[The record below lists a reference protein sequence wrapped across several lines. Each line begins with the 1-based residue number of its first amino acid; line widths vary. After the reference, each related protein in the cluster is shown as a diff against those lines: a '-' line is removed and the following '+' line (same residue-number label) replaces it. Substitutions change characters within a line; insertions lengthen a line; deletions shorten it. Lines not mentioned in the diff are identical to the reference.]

1 MRRIMD
7 KRGFR
12 AYLLERKLREEQLNS
27 FVSLVERF
35 EGFLNEAGRSGA
47 LDSATADQV
56 NAFSAAL
63 IAEGD
68 NTWDHYIAL
77 LRYAAFAKN
86 RPFFVSV
93 MEYLDGQEAL
103 GNLHRKVGEA
113 LGEAKRDEIFEGV
126 DLPPLGT
133 PNTEKPRLTQTV
145 VGRLEK
151 ADPKACKAILSSG
164 LRDLQDASYANV
176 KATFEEAGSVDAF
189 LKTRREEFLAE
200 LEKHKQEGTWWYVQV
215 ITDEVIDYVRRH
227 PEVSTG
233 LREGNVVY
241 EAKIPYMAKE
251 HLAETD
257 ERMKRY
263 YYCHCPWVRES
274 IRTGDVEVSPT
285 FCNCSSA
292 FHKKK
297 WEVIFGQP
305 LRAEVVETVLRGNP
319 WCRFA
324 IHLPEEAV

>member
-1 MRRIMD
+1 MD
-7 KRGFR
+7 NEGFR
-12 AYLLERKLREEQLNS
+12 AYLLDRKLPEDHLDP
-27 FVSLVERF
+27 FIDLVERF

-47 LDSATADQV
+47 LESATADEV

-68 NTWDHYIAL
+68 NTWDNYIAL

-86 RPFFVSV
+86 RPFFVAV

-113 LGEAKRDEIFEGV
+113 LGETKRDEIFEGI

-133 PNTEKPRLTQTV
+133 PNTEKPQLTQAV
-145 VGRLEK
+145 LGRLEK
-151 ADPKACKAILSSG
+151 ADPKACKAILASG
-164 LRDLQDASYANV
+164 LRDLEDAWYEDA
-176 KATFEEAGSVDAF
+176 KATFEEADNVDAF
-189 LKTRREEFLAE
+189 LKKRRESFLAE
-200 LEKHKQEGTWWYVQV
+200 LEKHKREGTWWYVQI
-215 ITDEVIDYVRRH
+215 ITDDVIDYVRQH

-233 LREGNVVY
+233 VRKGNVVY

-251 HLAETD
+251 YLAETD

-274 IRTGDVEVSPT
+274 IRAGEVEVSPT

-305 LRAEVVETVLRGNP
+305 LHAEVVETVLRGDP
-319 WCRFA
+319 WCKFA
-324 IHLPEEAV
+324 IHLPKGAV

>member
-1 MRRIMD
+1 MD
-7 KRGFR
+7 KEGFR
-12 AYLLERKLREEQLNS
+12 TYLLDKKLPEEHLKAS
-27 FVSLVERF
+27 IALVERF
-35 EGFLNEAGRSGA
+35 ERFLNDAERFGVVE
-47 LDSATADQV
+47 SATADEV

-68 NTWDHYIAL
+68 NTWDNYIGL
-77 LRYAAFAKN
+77 LRYAAFAKS
-86 RPFFVSV
+86 RPFFVAV

-103 GNLHRKVGEA
+103 ANLHGKVGEA
-113 LGEAKRDEIFEGV
+113 LGEARRDEIFKGV

-133 PNTEKPRLTQTV
+133 PNTEKARLTQPV
-145 VGRLEK
+145 IERLEK
-151 ADPKACKAILSSG
+151 AAPEACHAILSSG
-164 LRDLQDASYANV
+164 LRDLPDASYEDA
-176 KATFEEAGSVDAF
+176 KAKFEEAGSVDAF
-189 LKTRREEFLAE
+189 LKQRREDFLAE
-200 LEKHKQEGTWWYVQV
+200 LEKHKREGTWWYVQV

-233 LREGNVVY
+233 TREDDVVY

-251 HLAETD
+251 YLAETD

-274 IRTGDVEVSPT
+274 IRTGEVEVSPT
-285 FCNCSSA
+285 FCSCSSA

-305 LRAEVVETVLRGNP
+305 LRAEVVETVLRGDP
-319 WCRFA
+319 WCKFA
-324 IHLPEEAV
+324 IHLPEGAV

>member
-1 MRRIMD
+1 MD
-7 KRGFR
+7 KEGFR
-12 AYLLERKLREEQLNS
+12 TYLLDKKLPEERLEP
-27 FVSLVERF
+27 FIALVERF
-35 EGFLNEAGRSGA
+35 EGFLSKAERSGA
-47 LDSATADQV
+47 LESATADEV

-68 NTWDHYIAL
+68 NTWDNYIAL

-86 RPFFVSV
+86 RPFFVAV

-103 GNLHRKVGEA
+103 ANLHEKVGEA
-113 LGEAKRDEIFEGV
+113 LGEARRDEIFEGV

-133 PNTEKPRLTQTV
+133 PNTEKPRLTQAV

-151 ADPKACKAILSSG
+151 ANPEACKAILSSG
-164 LRDLQDASYANV
+164 LRDLQDAWYADA
-176 KATFEEAGSVDAF
+176 KAAFEEAGSVDAF
-189 LKTRREEFLAE
+189 LKRRREEFLAE
-200 LEKHKQEGTWWYVQV
+200 LEKHKEEGTWWFVQV

-233 LREGNVVY
+233 IREGNIVY

-251 HLAETD
+251 YLAETD
-257 ERMKRY
+257 ERMKPY

-274 IRTGDVEVSPT
+274 IRTGEVEVSPT
-285 FCNCSSA
+285 FCRCSSA

-297 WEVIFGQP
+297 WEVIFGRP
-305 LRAEVVETVLRGNP
+305 LQADVVETVLRGDAR
-319 WCRFA
+319 CKFA
-324 IHLPEEAV
+324 IHLPEGAV

>member
-1 MRRIMD
+1 MD
-7 KRGFR
+7 KEGFR
-12 AYLLERKLREEQLNS
+12 AYLLDKKLPEEHLKP
-27 FVSLVERF
+27 FIALVERF
-35 EGFLNEAGRSGA
+35 EGFLNEAGHSGA
-47 LDSATADQV
+47 LESATAGEV

-63 IAEGD
+63 IVEGD
-68 NTWDHYIAL
+68 NTWDNYIAL

-86 RPFFVSV
+86 RPFFVAV

-126 DLPPLGT
+126 DLPPLGI
-133 PNTEKPRLTQTV
+133 PSTEKPRLTQAA

-151 ADPKACKAILSSG
+151 ADPEVCKAILSSG
-164 LRDLQDASYANV
+164 LRDLQDARYADV

-189 LKTRREEFLAE
+189 LKKRREDFLAE
-200 LEKHKQEGTWWYVQV
+200 LEKHKKEGTWWYVQV

-233 LREGNVVY
+233 VREGNIVY
-241 EAKIPYMAKE
+241 EAKIPYMAVE
-251 HLAETD
+251 YLAEAD

-274 IRTGDVEVSPT
+274 IRTGEVEVSPT

-305 LRAEVVETVLRGNP
+305 LHADVVETVLRGDP
-319 WCRFA
+319 WCKFA
-324 IHLPEEAV
+324 IHLPEGGV

>member
-1 MRRIMD
+1 MD
-7 KRGFR
+7 REGFR
-12 AYLLERKLREEQLNS
+12 TYLIEKKLPEEHLDP
-27 FVSLVERF
+27 FLALAERF
-35 EGFLNEAGRSGA
+35 ERFLDEADRSGA
-47 LDSATADQV
+47 VESASAGEV

-63 IAEGD
+63 IAEGE

-86 RPFFVSV
+86 RSAFVAV
-93 MEYLDGQEAL
+93 MEYLDGHEAL
-103 GNLHRKVGEA
+103 GNLHRKVGEE
-113 LGEAKRDEIFEGV
+113 LGDAKRDKIFEGV

-133 PNTEKPRLTQTV
+133 PNTEKPRLTHAV
-145 VGRLEK
+145 VARLEK
-151 ADPKACKAILSSG
+151 TDPKACAAILSSG
-164 LRDLQDASYANV
+164 LRDLQDAWYEDA
-176 KATFEEAGSVDAF
+176 KATFEKAGSVDAF
-189 LKTRREEFLAE
+189 LKVQRENFLAE
-200 LEKHKQEGTWWYVQV
+200 LEKHEAEGTWWFVQM

-233 LREGNVVY
+233 VREGNIVY
-241 EAKIPYMAKE
+241 EAKIPYMAME

-274 IRTGDVEVSPT
+274 IRMGEVRISPT

-305 LRAEVVETVLRGNP
+305 LRAEVVETVLRGDP
-319 WCRFA
+319 WCKFA
-324 IHLPEEAV
+324 IHLPDGVV

>member
-1 MRRIMD
+1 MN
-7 KRGFR
+7 KKGFR
-12 AYLLERKLREEQLNS
+12 AYLLDKKLPEEHLEP
-27 FVSLVERF
+27 FIALVERF
-35 EGFLNEAGRSGA
+35 EGFLNKAESPGA
-47 LDSATADQV
+47 VESATADEV

-68 NTWDHYIAL
+68 NTRDNYIAL

-86 RPFFVSV
+86 RPFFVAV

-103 GNLHRKVGEA
+103 ANLHEKVGEA
-113 LGEAKRDEIFEGV
+113 LGEARRDEIFEGV

-133 PNTEKPRLTQTV
+133 PNTEKPRLTQAV

-151 ADPKACKAILSSG
+151 ADPEVCKAILSSG
-164 LRDLQDASYANV
+164 LRDLQDAWYADA
-176 KATFEEAGSVDAF
+176 KAAFDETGNVDAF
-189 LKTRREEFLAE
+189 LKRRRDEFLAE
-200 LEKHKQEGTWWYVQV
+200 LEKHKEEGTWWYVQV

-233 LREGNVVY
+233 IREGNIVY

-251 HLAETD
+251 YLAETD

-274 IRTGDVEVSPT
+274 IRTGEVEVSPT

-297 WEVIFGQP
+297 WEVVFGQP
-305 LRAEVVETVLRGNP
+305 LQADVVETVLRGDP
-319 WCRFA
+319 WCKFA
-324 IHLPEEAV
+324 IHLPEGAV

>member
-1 MRRIMD
+1 MD
-7 KRGFR
+7 KKGFR
-12 AYLLERKLREEQLNS
+12 TYLQDKKLPEEQLDP
-27 FVSLVERF
+27 FTTLIERF
-35 EGFLNEAGRSGA
+35 EGFLSEAEHSGA
-47 LDSATADQV
+47 LESATADEV
-56 NAFSAAL
+56 NTFSRTL

-68 NTWDHYIAL
+68 NTWNNYIAL

-86 RPFFVSV
+86 RPFFVAV

-126 DLPPLGT
+126 NLPSLGT

-151 ADPKACKAILSSG
+151 ADPDVCKAILSSG
-164 LRDLQDASYANV
+164 LRDLQDARYTDV
-176 KATFEEAGSVDAF
+176 KTTFEEAGSVDVF
-189 LKTRREEFLAE
+189 LKKRREDFLAE
-200 LEKHKQEGTWWYVQV
+200 LEKHKKEGTWWYVQV

-233 LREGNVVY
+233 VREGNVVY
-241 EAKIPYMAKE
+241 EAKIPYMTKE
-251 HLAETD
+251 YLAETD
-257 ERMKRY
+257 ERMKCY

-274 IRTGDVEVSPT
+274 IRTGEVEVSPT

-305 LRAEVVETVLRGNP
+305 LHAEVVETVLCGDP
-319 WCRFA
+319 WCKFA
-324 IHLPEEAV
+324 IYLPSGTV